1 MTLSNGEEYIAD
13 HTSPSGSILV
23 TGGAGLVGN
32 ELLHQLLDKDY
43 HVKATWHNTPLK
55 ITHENLTAI
64 KCDILDVDVLAG
76 IMQEVNTVFHCAAV
90 VSFNDDDDNIA
101 SININGTANI
111 VNTAIDAN
119 VSKLVY
125 VSSVATLGKPIN
137 GKLINEDFEPDNET
151 ASSHYSQSKWWAE
164 MEVWRGTG
172 EGLDAIIVNPSII
185 LGGDDW
191 TRGSTKIFK
200 TAWEEFPWYTE
211 GITGFVDVR
220 DVAKAMIQLWEQGV
234 TNQRFILSA
243 ENKSYKD
250 IFTSIATTFSKKPPS
265 KKVSTFLAGL
275 IWRVEKARQFFTNHQ
290 PLLNRH
296 TANTALTKKYF
307 DNTKVKNTL
316 SGFVFRPISETIA
329 DTCKVLSGVYHL

>member
-137 GKLINEDFEPDNET
+137 GKLINEDFEPYNET

-275 IWRVEKARQFFTNHQ
+275 IWRVEKSRQFFTNHQ